1 MKGMKCMKKVYCLYR
16 GNKEGIEAQKLACYI
31 YAKLQGWTITKE
43 FSEENN
49 DSEDEKDSLILIH
62 DDALKEGF
70 DILLVYDYD
79 NISKDQMEIPLAASW
94 FIENGIDI
102 VSVKYDKRDFKKERR
117 KALNNMN

>member
-1 MKGMKCMKKVYCLYR
+1 MKKVYCLYR

-49 DSEDEKDSLILIH
+49 VSEDEKDSLILIH

-79 NISKDQMEIPLAASW
+79 NTNYIYAIFNKPTCRKWYFHLILANV
-94 FIENGIDI
+94 I
-102 VSVKYDKRDFKKERR
+102 YDKRDFKKERR

>member
-1 MKGMKCMKKVYCLYR
+1 MKKVYCLYR
-16 GNKEGIEAQKLACYI
+16 GNKKGIEAQKLACYI

-79 NISKDQMEIPLAASW
+79 NISKDQMEIPLSASW